1 MAGAGD
7 PRAGAAPGAAPTLK
21 GATPNPEWDHE
32 DHPRRRPPGLAGL
45 ERHRRHRQ
53 RCRHPGMRER
63 EATYGYREADSSLT
77 PAVEGLRELAAAGG
91 DGAAALANAA
101 GHLATA
107 QHCRPVDDWVGD
119 DDERR
124 RGRMEA
130 ASAALAAARARLRGM
145 EGSIVEAARAA
156 LGRAESDF
164 TRYHYD
170 ADGFVRVTDVQDS
183 APAAAEITACV
194 AFTLAAAE
202 LSAASGHLATAGG
215 GSAASAAHAADLA
228 AGLAASLAHA
238 MSHCIGMGVYPPTPT
253 PMRERL

>member
-1 MAGAGD
+1 MKTTLVADPPAWPDWSVTAGIASVAG
-7 PRAGAAPGAAPTLK
+7 TL
-21 GATPNPEWDHE
+21 A
-32 DHPRRRPPGLAGL
+32 R
-45 ERHRRHRQ
+45 
-53 RCRHPGMRER
+53 MRER
-63 EATYGYREADSSLT
+63 EATYGYREADGSLT

-107 QHCRPVDDWVGD
+107 QRCRPADDWVGD

-124 RGRMEA
+124 RSRMEA
-130 ASAALAAARARLRGM
+130 ASAALAAARARLQGM

-170 ADGFVRVTDVQDS
+170 AGEFVAVTDLQDP
-183 APAAAEITACV
+183 APAAADATACA
-194 AFTLAAAE
+194 AFALAAAE

-215 GSAASAAHAADLA
+215 DGAASAAHAADLA

-238 MSHCIGMGVYPPTPT
+238 MSYCVGMGVLTPPR
-253 PMRERL
+253 MRERL

>member
-1 MAGAGD
+1 
-7 PRAGAAPGAAPTLK
+7 
-21 GATPNPEWDHE
+21 
-32 DHPRRRPPGLAGL
+32 
-45 ERHRRHRQ
+45 
-53 RCRHPGMRER
+53 MRER

-107 QHCRPVDDWVGD
+107 QRCRPADDWAGD

-156 LGRAESDF
+156 LGRAESSF
-164 TRYHYD
+164 TRYYD

-183 APAAAEITACV
+183 APADPR
-194 AFTLAAAE
+194 
-202 LSAASGHLATAGG
+202 S
-215 GSAASAAHAADLA
+215 
-228 AGLAASLAHA
+228 
-238 MSHCIGMGVYPPTPT
+238 
-253 PMRERL
+253 RR